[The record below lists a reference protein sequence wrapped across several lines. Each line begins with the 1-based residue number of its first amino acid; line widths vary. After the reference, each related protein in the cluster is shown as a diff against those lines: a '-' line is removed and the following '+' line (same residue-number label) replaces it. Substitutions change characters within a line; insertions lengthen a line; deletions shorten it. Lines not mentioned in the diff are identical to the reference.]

1 MSPVD
6 LAWLR
11 MERPTNLMMIVG
23 VHLYGG
29 PVDLDRLE
37 RQLGERLAV
46 HSRFRQCVEFV
57 SGGAYWRED
66 PHFNLAHHFR
76 RVRLSGGG
84 GKAAL
89 QRLVGKLAATSLD
102 ADHPLWQIHIVE
114 NYEDGAAAI
123 FRVHHA
129 VGDGVALT
137 GVTMSLTDDA
147 PPAPP
152 ASEDDDEASWVQS
165 LVAPFAAAWE
175 SGAKASGF
183 TVKHALEI
191 AKSPSLAVDYL
202 KVGGEIAAELAYLL
216 LMPVDS
222 ATRFKGKPRGV
233 KRVAWSEPLRL
244 EDVKAVARAMDCS
257 INDILLSCVAG
268 AMRRYLV
275 EKGDEVDGVEL
286 RAMVPIN
293 LRPPGPQNSL
303 GNHFGVLVLVLPVG
317 MSDPLERLAEIRA
330 RMWALKNSIEPPV
343 TLGLI
348 GALGYTPKYVQDM
361 IFDLLI
367 SRCSAVMTNV
377 PGLDH
382 VITIAGSPLKQMMF
396 WVPQSGETGVGVSIL
411 SYAGQVQFGL
421 VTDAALIPDP
431 EEVISR
437 FEPEFEG
444 YLYYC
449 LLGLPRGANAAGAA

>member
-1 MSPVD
+1 MSIRERMSPVD

-23 VHLYGG
+23 VHVYGG

-37 RQLGERLAV
+37 RQLGERLAS
-46 HSRFRQCVEFV
+46 HSRFRQRVEIV

-66 PHFNLAHHFR
+66 PHFNLARHFR
-76 RVRLSGGG
+76 RVRLPGGG

-89 QRLVGKLAATSLD
+89 QRLVAKLAATSLD

-137 GVTMSLTDDA
+137 GVTMSLADDA
-147 PPAPP
+147 PQRLREADNNEEDESPQSLIAPLATALERGAR
-152 ASEDDDEASWVQS
+152 ASE
-165 LVAPFAAAWE
+165 
-175 SGAKASGF
+175 F
-183 TVKHALEI
+183 TVKHAFEI
-191 AKSPSLAVDYL
+191 AKSPSRAVDYL
-202 KVGGEIAAELAYLL
+202 KVGAEIAAELAYLL
-216 LMPVDS
+216 LMTRDS
-222 ATRFKGKPRGV
+222 ETRFKGKPHGA
-233 KRVAWSEPLRL
+233 KRVAWSEPLKL
-244 EDVKAVARAMDCS
+244 QDVKAISGAIGCS
-257 INDILLSCVAG
+257 INDLLLSCVAG
-268 AMRRYLV
+268 AMRRYLA

-293 LRPPGPQNSL
+293 LRPPSMQNSL
-303 GNHFGVLVLVLPVG
+303 GNRFGLPVG
-317 MSDPLERLAEIRA
+317 ILDPVERLAEIRA
-330 RMWALKNSIEPPV
+330 RMLALKYSIEPPV

-348 GALGYTPKYVQDM
+348 GALGLMPKYVQDLV
-361 IFDLLI
+361 FDLLI
-367 SRCSAVMTNV
+367 SRSSAVMTNV
-377 PGLDH
+377 PGPNH
-382 VITIAGSPLKQMMF
+382 IIKVAGSPLKQVLF
-396 WVPQSGETGVGVSIL
+396 WVPQSGDTGVGVSIL

-437 FEPEFEG
+437 FKPEFEG

-449 LLGLPRGANAAGAA
+449 LLGLAQECSPPL